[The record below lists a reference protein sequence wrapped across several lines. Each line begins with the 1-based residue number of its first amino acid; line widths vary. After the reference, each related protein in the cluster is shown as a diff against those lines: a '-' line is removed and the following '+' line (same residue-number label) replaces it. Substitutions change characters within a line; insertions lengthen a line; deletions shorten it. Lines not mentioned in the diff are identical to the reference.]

1 MRATLVINLGVGRT
15 REWKK
20 QGRSLPR
27 WKFVCTIVNPY
38 AGARHHYSM
47 CLDESEAALD
57 VPDWLPKD
65 GGEAGIVAV

>member
-1 MRATLVINLGVGRT
+1 M
-15 REWKK
+15 
-20 QGRSLPR
+20 PR